1 MTEDNTFNI
10 DFQAEQSKFDQYI
23 TPTIKVNDSQYK
35 IEMSEIKP
43 PEPEKITIDPK
54 TTVIPNREVMSP
66 MSGKMDSYVL
76 QTAPIVSQAEQ
87 AQALLANASSSQ
99 ENLYKE
105 MNTIHSALSELNSQ
119 IGKKQDLVR
128 NDAALTESRVSIM
141 QKNIM
146 FYDRL
151 GRSVGRPSWG

>member
-1 MTEDNTFNI
+1 MKEDNTFNI

-23 TPTIKVNDSQYK
+23 TPTTKVDDSPYK
-35 IEMSEIKP
+35 VEMAELKP

-54 TTVIPNREVMSP
+54 TTSIPNREVMSP

-76 QTAPIVSQAEQ
+76 QTAPMVSQAEQ
-87 AQALLANASSSQ
+87 AQALMTNASSSQ

-105 MNTIHSALSELNSQ
+105 MNTIHSALYELNAQ
-119 IGKKQDLVR
+119 IGQKQDLIK
-128 NDAALTESRVSIM
+128 NDTAHTEARVTIM

-146 FYDRL
+146 FFDRL

>member
-23 TPTIKVNDSQYK
+23 TPNIKTDDSQYK
-35 IEMSEIKP
+35 VEMNELNP

-54 TTVIPNREVMSP
+54 TASIPNREVMSP

-87 AQALLANASSSQ
+87 AQALIANASSSQ

-105 MNTIHSALSELNSQ
+105 MNTIHSALYELNSQ
-119 IGKKQDLVR
+119 IGKKQDLIKS
-128 NDAALTESRVSIM
+128 DTPLTEARVTIM

-146 FYDRL
+146 FFDRL
-151 GRSVGRPSWG
+151 GRSSGRPSWG